1 MPKFF
6 YIVRDRLGK
15 KITGIQEAITQE
27 EAINTLQ
34 SKGFVVVNIIPEKQE
49 DKANASI
56 VASGRGRFVSKHN
69 KITGD
74 DLVIFCRQLATLI
87 GAGITIL
94 RSLNIISQQVASKRL
109 HQIIQE
115 LEKHM
120 EAGLSLHEAIAKYPT
135 VFSPLWT
142 NLIESGEASG
152 NLSLVLNRL
161 AGYLERNAAFRKKIV
176 SALIYPAILM
186 VTGLGALLFMTIK
199 IIPTFAEIF
208 TGFNVELPFLTKML
222 LLTSF
227 YIRKFGI
234 IIVVTIG
241 IIFWFLRRYVKT
253 REGKRAFQL
262 FLLKLPIV
270 SDFFRNISIE
280 RFTSEMFTLIE
291 SGVPILYSLE
301 ISERS
306 VDNVILGDIIRK
318 VKEEVREGKLL
329 GQSLEKSGFFDP
341 MVSQMISIGEEV
353 GELPGMFK
361 KLNAFYQEHLEV
373 FTTRFTSIFEPVM
386 LIFMGVVIGIMI
398 IGLFLPIFKIS
409 QISGG

>member
-1 MPKFF
+1 MPRFF
-6 YIVRDRLGK
+6 YIVRDRMGK
-15 KITGIQEAITQE
+15 KISGLQEAITQE
-27 EAINTLQ
+27 EAISSLQ
-34 SKGFVVVNIIPEKQE
+34 SKGFVVVNIVPEKQE
-49 DKANASI
+49 ERGNAPI
-56 VASGRGRFVSKHN
+56 IASVRGRRAPKHN
-69 KITGD
+69 AVTGD
-74 DLVIFCRQLATLI
+74 DLVLFCRQLATLI

-94 RSLNIISQQVASKRL
+94 RSLNIISQQVASKKL
-109 HQIIQE
+109 YQIIKE

-135 VFSPLWT
+135 VFSPLWI

-161 AGYLERNAAFRKKIV
+161 AGYLERNAAFRKKII

-208 TGFNVELPFLTKML
+208 YVFNVDLTFLTKML

-234 IIVVTIG
+234 ILAIIIG
-241 IIFWFLRRYVKT
+241 IIFWLLRRYIST
-253 REGKRAFQL
+253 REGKRVFQS
-262 FLLKLPIV
+262 FLLRLPVV

-318 VKEEVREGKLL
+318 IKEDVREGKLL
-329 GQSLEKSGFFDP
+329 GQSLEKSDFDP

-361 KLNAFYQEHLEV
+361 KLNAFYQDHLET
-373 FTTRFTSIFEPVM
+373 FTARFTSIFEPIM
-386 LIFMGVVIGIMI
+386 LVFMGVVIGIMI